1 MPPKKSN
8 KKISSQP
15 AQPAVEASTSVASV
29 SASPLKDLT
38 NLNFLLQ
45 QQQNQ
50 FMDNSAISVE
60 QPVSTPPVTTSDT
73 PISTNKLSNRWTSPE
88 IRVLIEEV
96 GKHQQMLQ
104 KVKDPREK
112 GKNLG
117 YNFRLRRTSREYV
130 DRRMHSTVTK
140 QLNVYQNNNNSFLNQ
155 DALIAS
161 KIIRGKNQKI
171 AELTKKSEFEVNGF
185 NQNDSDEESEDESGS
200 DPEPTASVYKRQNN
214 KSAVGTFIQFQFA
227 TKGN

>member
-1 MPPKKSN
+1 MLFLFFVIFIIPPKKSN

-29 SASPLKDLT
+29 SASPLNNLT

-50 FMDNSAISVE
+50 FIESLAKAIYSNSAISVE
-60 QPVSTPPVTTSDT
+60 QPISTPPVTTSDT

-104 KVKDPREK
+104 KVKEPREK
-112 GKNLG
+112 EEFGIQLSQI
-117 YNFRLRRTSREYV
+117 YNHPKYRDIKDTV
-130 DRRMHSTVTK
+130 ASTGEEP
-140 QLNVYQNNNNSFLNQ
+140 LQNNWEFFYDIDEYLRSDPSVEASITSNS
-155 DALIAS
+155 
-161 KIIRGKNQKI
+161 IRGVKRKAQECE
-171 AELTKKSEFEVNGF
+171 ELN
-185 NQNDSDEESEDESGS
+185 EDEH
-200 DPEPTASVYKRQNN
+200 VIL
-214 KSAVGTFIQFQFA
+214 FIYC
-227 TKGN
+227 TL

>member
-29 SASPLKDLT
+29 SASPLNDLT

-50 FMDNSAISVE
+50 FMESSAKVALRQQEAIYSNSAISVE
-60 QPVSTPPVTTSDT
+60 QPISTPPVTTSDT

-112 GKNLG
+112 GRIWDTIVSNIQSSSVAGPVLKE
-117 YNFRLRRTSREYV
+117 RSKTSIQQ
-130 DRRMHSTVTK
+130 K
-140 QLNVYQNNNNSFLNQ
+140 W
-155 DALIAS
+155 DALFQKYRDIKDTVAS
-161 KIIRGKNQKI
+161 TG
-171 AELTKKSEFEVNGF
+171 EEPL
-185 NQNDSDEESEDESGS
+185 QNDWEFFYDIDEYLRS
-200 DPEPTASVYKRQNN
+200 DPSVEYLLQAEVSNVKHKNV
-214 KSAVGTFIQFQFA
+214 KSLMRT
-227 TKGN
+227 NM